1 LEWDGRALHLKQFDC
16 LIDTDEIIQWADDA
30 AGSDAVIGFGTRA
43 TQLSCSLTTL
53 NFVHGDRLAP
63 QSRGRHQIDVDP
75 RTAAME
81 LFLLGRLIRYR
92 RGKLTERRE
101 GLRLL
106 RGLML
111 DRFSQLVP
119 RAAVTELP
127 EIPNSSTDLRS
138 MEVRLD
144 SLLSAYVAAHWWYWG
159 RERNDV
165 LGDAAGGYIVV
176 PHRYTAELKLAD
188 LRDELKSAELVES
201 RAARWPMEQFR
212 AWFSDAFRAALTEP
226 HAMTL
231 ATVDSN
237 GQPAARVVFLRD
249 LNSDGFTFFTNF
261 RSAKGRDLAANPNAA
276 LLFHWAEIGRQVR
289 IQGAVERT
297 GRAEAEAH
305 FTVQPKDAQL
315 GAWASWQSSGIADR
329 EFLDARLAKLQQK
342 YAGEVAAPMS
352 WGGYRL
358 RPKVVEF
365 WQSRS
370 NHLHDR
376 LRYSLRPDG
385 DWSIERLAP

>member
-1 LEWDGRALHLKQFDC
+1 
-16 LIDTDEIIQWADDA
+16 
-30 AGSDAVIGFGTRA
+30 VIGFGTRA
-43 TQLSCSLTTL
+43 TELSSSLTSL

-75 RTAAME
+75 PTAAME
-81 LFLLGRLIRYR
+81 LFLLARVIRYR
-92 RGKLTERRE
+92 RGKLAERRE

-111 DRFSQLVP
+111 DHFSRLIPRFAL
-119 RAAVTELP
+119 TELP
-127 EIPNSSTDLRS
+127 EIPDAAAALRRI
-138 MEVRLD
+138 EDRLD

-159 RERNDV
+159 RERNHV
-165 LGDAAGGYIVV
+165 LGDGSGGYIVV

-188 LRDELKSAELVES
+188 LRDELRGAELRET

-212 AWFSDAFRAALTEP
+212 AWFADAFRAGLAEP

-231 ATVDSN
+231 ATVGAD
-237 GQPAARVVFLRD
+237 GQPSARVVFLRD
-249 LNSDGFTFFTNF
+249 VNSEGFTFFTNS
-261 RSAKGRDLAANPNAA
+261 RSSKGRDLAANPRAA

-289 IQGAVERT
+289 ITGLVERT
-297 GRAEAEAH
+297 DRTEAEAH
-305 FTVQPKDAQL
+305 FELQPRDAQL

-329 EFLDARLAKLQQK
+329 EFLDARVAKLKQK
-342 YAGEVAAPMS
+342 YAEQVPAPMS
-352 WGGYRL
+352 WAGYRL
-358 RPKVVEF
+358 RPEVVEF

-376 LRYSLRPDG
+376 LLYSLRPDG
-385 DWSIERLAP
+385 SWAIERLAP